1 MIKLI
6 SAIIVAFFATIANAD
21 SYITNGRI
29 IEINPVYTNVLRNAP
44 KTVCRNVEVP
54 VYGTVQGGGDAA
66 GGALL
71 GMLLGGAIGK
81 GVTGKDNG
89 AAAGAVIGGLIGAD
103 KGANGT
109 RRVITGYKTERQ
121 CSEEFTQQQVSVVN
135 EYDLVYDINGHRYT
149 MRVNSAM
156 GQRAYIGKIQKF
168 RISYQPLN

>member
-1 MIKLI
+1 MRQV
-6 SAIIVAFFATIANAD
+6 IVAVIVALFATNANAE
-21 SYITNGRI
+21 SYITNGHVV
-29 IEINPVYTNVLRNAP
+29 EINPVYTNVLRNVP

-71 GMLLGGAIGK
+71 GMILGGAIGK

-103 KGANGT
+103 RAQNGN
-109 RRVITGYKTERQ
+109 RSVITGYRNERQ
-121 CSEEFTQQQVSVVN
+121 CTEQVTQQQVSVIN
-135 EYDLVYDINGHRYT
+135 EYDLVYDINGHLYT

-156 GQRAYIGKIQKF
+156 GQQAYIGQIQQF
-168 RISYQPLN
+168 RISFQPIY